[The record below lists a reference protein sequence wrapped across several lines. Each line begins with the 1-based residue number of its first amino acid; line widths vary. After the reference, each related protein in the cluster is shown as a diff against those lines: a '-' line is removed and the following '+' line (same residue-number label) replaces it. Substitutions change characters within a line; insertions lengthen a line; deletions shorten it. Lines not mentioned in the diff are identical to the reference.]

1 MGCANVNP
9 EGNVEGTISCELSRL
24 KLEKRPGCRAEVDA
38 AFDDVK
44 RTRALLTHNS
54 GSDDIARPHW
64 EAFSG

>member
-1 MGCANVNP
+1 MGYASVNP

-44 RTRALLTHNS
+44 RTRALLTKNS
-54 GSDDIARPHW
+54 GSDDFARSHW
-64 EAFSG
+64 EVFTG